1 MRLVFWVVLL
11 SVVPLSVDAR
21 SEGWVITARDTTADY
36 FAVAMAN
43 GEIGVAVGREPF
55 ALGSVILGGS
65 YEPGFGDDVSRI
77 LEGINP
83 LGLTSTASVGRY
95 AACSA
100 HDPFFN
106 GRCDGRLSYTGLAEH
121 ALRSYDRSGSDGGTR
136 CRGSFFKRSYRSRR
150 VRRHP
155 AGVAHGRM

>member
-1 MRLVFWVVLL
+1 MNRTMMRLVFWVVLL

-77 LEGINP
+77 L
-83 LGLTSTASVGRY
+83 
-95 AACSA
+95 
-100 HDPFFN
+100 
-106 GRCDGRLSYTGLAEH
+106 
-121 ALRSYDRSGSDGGTR
+121 
-136 CRGSFFKRSYRSRR
+136 
-150 VRRHP
+150 
-155 AGVAHGRM
+155 

>member
-83 LGLTSTASVGRY
+83 LGLTMAVDGHRRSVH
-95 AACSA
+95 SI
-100 HDPFFN
+100 
-106 GRCDGRLSYTGLAEH
+106 S
-121 ALRSYDRSGSDGGTR
+121 RSICGVQCTR
-136 CRGSFFKRSYRSRR
+136 PVFQRT
-150 VRRHP
+150 V
-155 AGVAHGRM
+155 